1 MSNTLIVC
9 HLWCMNAY
17 RKVKETVAS
26 NHGKKDDENDV
37 VKKIHT
43 QEKIFVRKSHN
54 LIKQSAVGG
63 KKQN

>member
-9 HLWCMNAY
+9 QIWCMNAY
-17 RKVKETVAS
+17 RIVKETVAP
-26 NHGKKDDENDV
+26 NHGIERYDDV
-37 VKKIHT
+37 VKKIRT
-43 QEKIFVRKSHN
+43 QEKIFVRKAHN